1 MIENRKKADE
11 KQANSKKKKKKLII
25 IRESMQQ
32 IQCLTKIGDPDSKKS
47 EK

>member
-1 MIENRKKADE
+1 MKN
-11 KQANSKKKKKKLII
+11 KQIVKKKKKLII

-47 EK
+47 ENRRFSKV